1 MDSLR
6 LRKHRDPLSHGN
18 QSRLELGSRIR
29 ALRKI
34 HGWTLDDLARSIDVS
49 KSAISQIESG
59 RIEPSLR
66 TLRRLA
72 SALKPPLARLFESP
86 TASIDDRVVRRAQ
99 RKVFHL
105 PKDHVRYELLSPDL
119 VDKQVEFYRVEL
131 DPHPGERPE
140 PYSHEGEEYGI
151 VVEGRVAVWNE
162 GATYLLQEGDSI
174 FFRATSP
181 HYVSNAGRHTAVTIW
196 AISPP
201 AY

>member
-1 MDSLR
+1 MDPLR
-6 LRKHRDPLSHGN
+6 LSKDRIASSHEKQG
-18 QSRLELGSRIR
+18 RLELGSRIR
-29 ALRKI
+29 VLRKI
-34 HGWTLDDLARSIDVS
+34 HGWTLDDLARSIEVS

-59 RIEPSLR
+59 RFEPSLQ

-72 SALKPPLARLFESP
+72 NSLKVPLARLFESS
-86 TASIDDRVVRRAQ
+86 ASSIDDRVVRRDQ

-119 VDKQVEFYRVEL
+119 VDKQVEFLRVEL

-140 PYSHEGEEYGI
+140 PYVHEGEEYGI
-151 VVEGRVAVWNE
+151 VIRGKVEVWIE

-181 HYVSNAGRHTAVTIW
+181 HYVSNAGRNTAVTIW

>member
-1 MDSLR
+1 MPG
-6 LRKHRDPLSHGN
+6 RDFDEWW
-18 QSRLELGSRIR
+18 QLGSAGRDAMLAPWLER
-29 ALRKI
+29 ASRRQSCDRRNCAFNGREGL
-34 HGWTLDDLARSIDVS
+34 G
-49 KSAISQIESG
+49 AIGSERWDGAQQ
-59 RIEPSLR
+59 
-66 TLRRLA
+66 
-72 SALKPPLARLFESP
+72 
-86 TASIDDRVVRRAQ
+86 DDRVVRRAQ

-151 VVEGRVAVWNE
+151 VVEGKVAVWIE
-162 GATYLLQEGDSI
+162 GATSLLQEHDSI